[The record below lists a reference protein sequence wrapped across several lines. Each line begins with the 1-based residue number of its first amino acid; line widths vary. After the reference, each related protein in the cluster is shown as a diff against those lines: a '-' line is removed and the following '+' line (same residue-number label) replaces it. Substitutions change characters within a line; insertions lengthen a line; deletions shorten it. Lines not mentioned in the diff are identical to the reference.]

1 MNKRIAA
8 QKLRQQFERRIA
20 AILECKVEELPHLK
34 LGTCVHLLF
43 ALKGDSQE
51 IGGFETTMAGVLQL
65 VGHELTWDIGKEESE
80 ANAPEEVIN

>member
-8 QKLRQQFERRIA
+8 QKIRQQLERRIA
-20 AILECKVEELPHLK
+20 TILDCKLEELPHLK

-51 IGGFETTMAGVLQL
+51 LGGFETTMSGVLQL
-65 VGHELTWDIGKEESE
+65 VGHELTWDIETKTEEE
-80 ANAPEEVIN
+80 QAVIN